1 MAKPFLCAQCFKDAL
16 MQLEEYVEM
25 FVRNVNATILHRS
38 HIYRNNNHMEQRT
51 RLFHLGEFAG
61 RYQIVSVRI
70 KCVLFCREAP

>member
-1 MAKPFLCAQCFKDAL
+1 MAKPSLCAESFTDAL
-16 MQLEEYVEM
+16 MHLEEYVEM

-38 HIYRNNNHMEQRT
+38 HFYGNNNHMEQRT

-70 KCVLFCREAP
+70 KGVLLCREAP